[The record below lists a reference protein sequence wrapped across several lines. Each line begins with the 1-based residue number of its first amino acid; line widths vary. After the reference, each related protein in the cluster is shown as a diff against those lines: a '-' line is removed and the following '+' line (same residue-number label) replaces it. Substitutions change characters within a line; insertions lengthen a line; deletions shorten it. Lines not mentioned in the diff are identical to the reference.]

1 VVSLDNKIKLV
12 LFGIAAW
19 LVPFVAS
26 ICFFDSQTHKLII
39 DWYLFHSIMIVF
51 GSAFG
56 AFLLVKFY
64 EGVRTDYVAWGVK
77 VGIAWLAINWALDI
91 AILVPMMQIDLAAY
105 FSQIGMGYTVM
116 LIMAVSM
123 AVAIEN
129 ARKKIN

>member
-1 VVSLDNKIKLV
+1 MDNKIKLV
-12 LFGIAAW
+12 LFGIATW

-26 ICFFDSQTHKLII
+26 IFFFDPQTHKLIV

-64 EGVRTDYVAWGVK
+64 EGIRTDYVAWGVK
-77 VGIAWLAINWALDI
+77 AGITWLAINWALDI
-91 AILVPMMQIDLAAY
+91 AILIPMMGIDVPSY
-105 FSQIGMGYTVM
+105 FNQIGLGYIVIAVM
-116 LIMAVSM
+116 AISM